1 MRRRT
6 TLRAVAYAVLLA
18 ACATSTPVNEPARQR
33 TLDAAAVCGKDFPNL
48 RCHWDERAGKLQVTA
63 RRQDV
68 IDYHRFSECMRATLE
83 RYEPDRSGRLAAMA
97 PTQTVVPVSVE
108 RGMILVP
115 ILANGNIAGRLIV
128 DTGASITILG
138 PDIVKALRL
147 TVPADAARVSFR
159 LADGRLVQH
168 PIVRLASLRV
178 GDMTVEDLDVALG
191 ERSGPGDGLLGQNF
205 LRHFR
210 VSIEPARGRLVLD
223 SLR

>member
-1 MRRRT
+1 
-6 TLRAVAYAVLLA
+6 
-18 ACATSTPVNEPARQR
+18 
-33 TLDAAAVCGKDFPNL
+33 
-48 RCHWDERAGKLQVTA
+48 
-63 RRQDV
+63 
-68 IDYHRFSECMRATLE
+68 
-83 RYEPDRSGRLAAMA
+83 MA

-205 LRHFR
+205 LRHFC